1 MSMVSIKKNNNK
13 KENNSQN
20 NENNSMNITKKSV
33 KKNTSPSTNGDQQ
46 PRSNPLQRPRLR
58 HETWRDAARR
68 TCPRRR
74 ILRATFITP
83 GCATLRVAAALITLI
98 GGQGGGGRCEGR
110 FLQVEKGGREGEGK
124 GGERRRKAEEGEKT
138 TAEGEDEGDSVGGTG
153 GRRPSSSYSFPG
165 ELQ

>member
-1 MSMVSIKKNNNK
+1 MSMVSIIKK
-13 KENNSQN
+13 NNSQN
-20 NENNSMNITKKSV
+20 NENNSMNITKKIS

-46 PRSNPLQRPRLR
+46 PRSNPLQRPRLQL
-58 HETWRDAARR
+58 ETWRDAARR

-110 FLQVEKGGREGEGK
+110 FLQVEKEGRTGGRGKRGRAKEESGGGREDDG
-124 GGERRRKAEEGEKT
+124 
-138 TAEGEDEGDSVGGTG
+138 G
-153 GRRPSSSYSFPG
+153 GRRRGRLRGRDRRAAPILLLLLPR
-165 ELQ
+165 